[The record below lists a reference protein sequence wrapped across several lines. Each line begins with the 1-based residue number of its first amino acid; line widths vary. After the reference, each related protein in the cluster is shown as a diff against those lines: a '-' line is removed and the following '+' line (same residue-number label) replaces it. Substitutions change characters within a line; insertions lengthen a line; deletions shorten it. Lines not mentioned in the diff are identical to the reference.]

1 MKVFILINAEAGKLW
16 KIAESALEIE
26 SVNMAHAV
34 TGQFD
39 VIIYAELADISGLGE
54 LIARLHSIEGVQKT
68 QTAVVMPTR
77 VVMEDSLT
85 GE

>member
-1 MKVFILINAEAGKLW
+1 MKVYILINAEAGKIW
-16 KIAESALEIE
+16 KIAETALEIKF
-26 SVNMAHAV
+26 VDMAHAV

-39 VIIYAELADISGLGE
+39 VIIYAELADISDLGE
-54 LIARLHSIEGVQKT
+54 LIDRLHSIEGVQKT

-85 GE
+85 RE

>member
-1 MKVFILINAEAGKLW
+1 MKVYILINAEAGKIW
-16 KIAESALEIE
+16 EIAETALDIE
-26 SVNMAHAV
+26 FVDMAHAV

-39 VIIYAELADISGLGE
+39 VIIYAELADISDLGE
-54 LIARLHSIEGVQKT
+54 LIDRLHSIEGVQKT

-85 GE
+85 ED